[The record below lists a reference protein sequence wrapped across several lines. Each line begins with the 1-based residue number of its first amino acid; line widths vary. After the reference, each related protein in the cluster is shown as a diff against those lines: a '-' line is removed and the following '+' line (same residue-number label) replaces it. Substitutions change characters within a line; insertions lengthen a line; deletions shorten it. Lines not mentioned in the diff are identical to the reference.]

1 MARIY
6 DEDALLHYFQSYK
19 FSRRGLVKVAIAG
32 GIGVAIGAS
41 TVYLALQPQTSTA
54 EQSPSDRST
63 ATPVV
68 PTTFMPQTIERG
80 KIVIAIQDDL
90 QSLSPLDWAREG
102 PGAPSLVKNYYETF
116 MNHQREIERFGRMK
130 RLPALAL
137 KVEPVT
143 DFRTI
148 RVFLR
153 DGIRFHSGSKL
164 TSNAIKPS
172 LDAYARSSR
181 QASMFRD
188 VTGVDEI
195 DDLTADIKWGR
206 NSVDNFAKVTHL
218 AMPYIFSPDIL
229 TKDGSAGLSTE
240 VDGTGPY
247 KIKEW
252 QPGESLTLQTNS
264 DYWGDKLPD
273 NQKTQYHREAGNI
286 QEIKYLTIEAP
297 SAQLAALENGDV
309 DVVLFSVAI
318 SEGRINQIPAVRSY
332 SSGPSAMTMIYMNTL
347 YEPLEDI
354 RVRLAIANAVNP
366 NELSDLLE
374 QQYLIPD
381 SLLLPWML
389 GREPETR
396 AVWPSDLN
404 RSRTL
409 LAEAGF
415 KDGFDLTITPSTV
428 PFTHTLIS
436 TAIRGKL
443 LEVGIKA
450 RVRPLDVAEWL
461 TRANESPNQTS
472 IHMYSVNASFDDESL
487 TYFDQWWGKG
497 RGRASI
503 DHPELEEMI
512 EEARTLEILQKREV
526 IYREAAKFVVD
537 NVLQIVPLNFAQIV
551 VANEKTMNIEQA
563 EWKNSGFFEP
573 YKASVRT

>member
-1 MARIY
+1 MARVY
-6 DEDALLHYFQSYK
+6 DEDASLQHFERYR
-19 FSRRGLVKVAIAG
+19 FSRRGLVKFALTG
-32 GIGVAIGAS
+32 GIGIALGAS
-41 TVYLALQPQTSTA
+41 AVYLALQPQISTGD
-54 EQSPSDRST
+54 QSPAERSSDLPGS
-63 ATPVV
+63 
-68 PTTFMPQTIERG
+68 PTEIAPPTVERE

-90 QSLSPLDWAREG
+90 QSLSPLDWTREG
-102 PGAPSLVKNYYETF
+102 PGASTLVKNYYETF
-116 MNHQREIERFGRMK
+116 MNHQRDIERFGRMK

-137 KVEPVT
+137 KVESVR

-153 DGIRFHSGSKL
+153 DGIRFHNGSKL
-164 TSNAIKPS
+164 TSEAIKPS
-172 LDAYARSSR
+172 IEAYAQSSR
-181 QASMFRD
+181 LGSMFRD
-188 VTGVDEI
+188 VSEVEEI
-195 DDLTADIKWGR
+195 DHLTADIKWGR

-218 AMPYIFSPDIL
+218 AMPYIFSPDL
-229 TKDGSAGLSTE
+229 LSKDGSAGLSKE

-247 KIKEW
+247 KVKEW
-252 QPGESLTLQTNS
+252 QPGEFLTLQTNPE
-264 DYWGDKLPD
+264 YWGDKLPD

-286 QEIKYLTIEAP
+286 QEITYVTITDS

-318 SEGRINQIPAVRSY
+318 SEGRINKIPGVRAY

-347 YEPLEDI
+347 YEPLEDK

-374 QQYLIPD
+374 QQYFIPD

-389 GREPETR
+389 GSDKKTR
-396 AVWPSDLN
+396 AIWPSDLN
-404 RSRTL
+404 RSRVL

-415 KDGFDLTITPSTV
+415 KDGFDLTIAPSKV

-436 TAIRGKL
+436 TAMRGKL

-450 RVRPLDVAEWL
+450 RVRSLDVSEWI
-461 TRANESPNQTS
+461 TIANESPNQTS
-472 IHMYSVNASFDDESL
+472 IHMYSVNASYDDESL

-497 RGRASI
+497 RGRASM

-512 EEARTLEILQKREV
+512 EEARTLESLQKREV
-526 IYREAAKFVVD
+526 IYREASQYVVD
-537 NVLQIVPLNFAQIV
+537 NVLQIVPLHVTHIV
-551 VANEKTMNIEQA
+551 VA
-563 EWKNSGFFEP
+563 
-573 YKASVRT
+573 

>member
-6 DEDALLHYFQSYK
+6 DENALLHYFEQYRV
-19 FSRRGLVKVAIAG
+19 SRRGLAKFVLTG
-32 GIGVAIGAS
+32 GVGVALGSSA
-41 TVYLALQPQTSTA
+41 VYLALQPQTA
-54 EQSPSDRST
+54 REEQSQMEPSAGVT
-63 ATPVV
+63 TPPIV
-68 PTTFMPQTIERG
+68 MQPQTIERG

-90 QSLSPLDWAREG
+90 QSLSPLDWPREG
-102 PGAPSLVKNYYETF
+102 PGAPTIVRNYYETF
-116 MNHQREIERFGRMK
+116 MNHQREIERFGRLK
-130 RLPALAL
+130 RLPELAL

-153 DGIRFHSGSKL
+153 DGIKFHRGSKL
-164 TSNAIKPS
+164 TSDAIKPS
-172 LDAYARSSR
+172 LDAYAQSSR
-181 QASMFRD
+181 LGTSFRD

-195 DDLTADIKWGR
+195 DEHTADIKWGR

-229 TKDGSAGLSTE
+229 SSGSAGLSEE

-247 KIKEW
+247 KIKDW
-252 QPGESLTLQTNS
+252 QPGESLTLQANS
-264 DYWGDKLPD
+264 EYWGDKLPD
-273 NQKTQYHREAGNI
+273 NQKTQFHQEAGNI
-286 QEIKYLTIEAP
+286 QEITYVTIGEP
-297 SAQLAALENGDV
+297 SGQLAALENGDV

-318 SEGRINQIPAVRSY
+318 SEGRINQIPGVRSY

-354 RVRLAIANAVNP
+354 RVRLAIAHAINP

-374 QQYLIPD
+374 QQYFIPD

-389 GREPETR
+389 GREPESR
-396 AVWPSDLN
+396 AIWPFDQN
-404 RSRTL
+404 RSRAL
-409 LAEAGF
+409 LTEAGF

-443 LEVGIKA
+443 LEVGINA
-450 RVRPLDVAEWL
+450 RVRPIEDAEWL
-461 TRANESPNQTS
+461 TRANETPNQTS
-472 IHMYSVNASFDDESL
+472 LQMYSVNASYDDESL
-487 TYFDQWWGKG
+487 TYFDQWWGRG
-497 RGRASI
+497 RGRASM

-512 EEARTLEILQKREV
+512 EEARTLESLVKREV
-526 IYREAAKFVVD
+526 IYREASKFVVD
-537 NVLQIVPLNFAQIV
+537 NVLQIVPLNFSQIV
-551 VANEKTMNIEQA
+551 VANEKAMNIEQA